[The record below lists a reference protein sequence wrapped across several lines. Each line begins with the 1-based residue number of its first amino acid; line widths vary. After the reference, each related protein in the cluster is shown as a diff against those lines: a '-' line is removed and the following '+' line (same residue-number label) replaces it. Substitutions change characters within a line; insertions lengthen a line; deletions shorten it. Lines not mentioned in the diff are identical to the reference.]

1 MDLVN
6 KTKNITIVSTLF
18 YAHIMAGQFTSS
30 TRTAVAMLVF
40 LPFIH
45 QTTGI
50 LVVPHEIEGNFDEFL
65 HTLVKV
71 LLELEA
77 CLINSVL
84 IFPNFKLDRLIFNR
98 HCLFRK
104 DICFDFLTERLTP
117 YLSALDFRILD
128 FGVYFKLG
136 KKSSSK
142 PT

>member
-45 QTTGI
+45 QTTAI

-65 HTLVKV
+65 HTLVN
-71 LLELEA
+71 LLFESEHTA
-77 CLINSVL
+77 
-84 IFPNFKLDRLIFNR
+84 
-98 HCLFRK
+98 
-104 DICFDFLTERLTP
+104 
-117 YLSALDFRILD
+117 
-128 FGVYFKLG
+128 
-136 KKSSSK
+136 
-142 PT
+142 